1 MSTPRPKDRDYYRQ
15 LANSELREEVKRGI
29 NIDWHELAIVL
40 EERLYTELTYTPN
53 KSGCTCGCDC
63 C

>member
-1 MSTPRPKDRDYYRQ
+1 MTKPRDRDYYRA

-40 EERLYTELTYTPN
+40 EERLYAKETAP
-53 KSGCTCGCDC
+53 SDCGCNC
-63 C
+63 ERNSRWCR